1 MTKGVF
7 EDVPS
12 SIGAILLIAIV
23 FLILIAI
30 LLATKAPGQEIAD
43 PSFLDSIL
51 NIFR

>member
-7 EDVPS
+7 ENVPS
-12 SIGAILLIAIV
+12 SIGAILLIVVV

-30 LLATKAPGQEIAD
+30 LIATKGPGEEIAN